1 MNGDMSDRE
10 RRIRERAYQLWQL
23 AGQPAGRDDEFWHHA
38 EAEVGA
44 EDQARQVARDQVG
57 PGGRVVGK

>member
-1 MNGDMSDRE
+1 MNGDMTERE

-23 AGQPAGRDDEFWHHA
+23 AGQPEGQGDEFWHHA
-38 EAEVGA
+38 EAEVDT
-44 EDQARQVARDQVG
+44 EDRARQTVKDQQG